1 VEALRLVA
9 AAAVRAVPA
18 GEAPEIP
25 VADRVADPARAV
37 VEGDPVGETA
47 GVDQV
52 VRVVRAVTRE
62 TVLVVRAATVMTG
75 RAGPSAMTTGLVVRV
90 VTVMTVRVVPVVMMT
105 VHRAGRSVTRGI
117 VRAAASVMMTGR
129 VVRVV
134 MMTVVRVAV
143 SVMMT
148 GVLVVRAAVSVMMTV
163 RRAGRS
169 VTMTVHPGR
178 SASRVPRLSVASAR

>member
-1 VEALRLVA
+1 MEALRLVA

-25 VADRVADPARAV
+25 VADRVADPAPAV

-75 RAGPSAMTTGLVVRV
+75 RAGPSAMTTGR
-90 VTVMTVRVVPVVMMT
+90 
-105 VHRAGRSVTRGI
+105 
-117 VRAAASVMMTGR
+117 
-129 VVRVV
+129 
-134 MMTVVRVAV
+134 
-143 SVMMT
+143 
-148 GVLVVRAAVSVMMTV
+148 VVRAATVMTD
-163 RRAGRS
+163 RAGRS
-169 VTMTVHPGR
+169 VTMTVHRGR

>member
-1 VEALRLVA
+1 MEALRLVA

-18 GEAPEIP
+18 GEAPEIL
-25 VADRVADPARAV
+25 VADRVADPAPAV

-47 GVDQV
+47 AVARGGVPTAGADQV

-75 RAGPSAMTTGLVVRV
+75 RAGPSVMMTGLVVRV
-90 VTVMTVRVVPVVMMT
+90 VTVMTVRVVPVVMMI
-105 VHRAGRSVTRGI
+105 VHRAGRSVT
-117 VRAAASVMMTGR
+117 VMTGR
-129 VVRVV
+129 
-134 MMTVVRVAV
+134 
-143 SVMMT
+143 
-148 GVLVVRAAVSVMMTV
+148 
-163 RRAGRS
+163 AGLS